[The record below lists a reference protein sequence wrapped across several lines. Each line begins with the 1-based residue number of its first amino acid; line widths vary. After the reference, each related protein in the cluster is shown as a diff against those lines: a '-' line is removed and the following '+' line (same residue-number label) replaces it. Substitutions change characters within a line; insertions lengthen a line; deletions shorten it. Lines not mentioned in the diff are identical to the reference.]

1 MYDVHVERSAGYA
14 GIAFVVLVLLGS
26 FLPGVPPPPDAAP
39 ATVGAYLDAHRTM
52 WQVAGW
58 LVFPQLAFFLW
69 FVVQLRA
76 YLRLAPQI
84 DDGLGTY
91 LLVGGIVA
99 AGFAALIGVSQV
111 VLGFRAAT
119 DLGLPAIRVLYDIFN
134 AAGALI
140 LGPAAIMMVAA
151 SNSGRRHASLPSGLV
166 LLGYIAAIGAIV
178 GTLSVF
184 FQSGFLAMGGIGSV
198 IVGLLP
204 FALWILW
211 SSIVLIRAPRSGEK
225 AA

>member
-26 FLPGVPPPPDAAP
+26 FLPGIPPDPDAP
-39 ATVGAYLDAHRTM
+39 IATVAAYLDAHHAM
-52 WQVAGW
+52 WQLAGW

-69 FVVQLRA
+69 FTVQLRA

-99 AGFAALIGVSQV
+99 AGLASLIGVSQL
-111 VLGFRAAT
+111 VLGFRTSA
-119 DLGLPAIRVLYDIFN
+119 DLGLPAIRGLYDVFN

-140 LGPAAIMMVAA
+140 LGPCAIMMVAA
-151 SNSGRRHASLPSGLV
+151 SQSGRRHASLPRGLV
-166 LLGYIAAIGAIV
+166 LFGYLAAIGAII

-184 FQSGFLAMGGIGSV
+184 FRTGFFAMGGVGSV

-204 FALWILW
+204 FAIWILW
-211 SSIVLIRAPRSGEK
+211 ASMVLIKAPRSGEK

>member
-14 GIAFVVLVLLGS
+14 GIAFVVLVLLGA
-26 FLPGVPPPPDAAP
+26 FLPGVPPPPDTPAP
-39 ATVGAYLDAHRTM
+39 AVAAYLDAHRTL
-52 WQVAGW
+52 WQFAGW

-91 LLVGGIVA
+91 LLVGGIA
-99 AGFAALIGVSQV
+99 AAAFASMIGVSQL
-111 VLGFRAAT
+111 VLGFRVSA
-119 DLGLPAIRVLYDIFN
+119 DFGLPVIRALYDTFN

-151 SNSGRRHASLPSGLV
+151 SNSGRRHASLPRGLV
-166 LLGYIAAIGAIV
+166 VFGYVGAIGATI

-204 FALWILW
+204 FALWVVW
-211 SSIVLIRAPRSGEK
+211 SSVVLIRAPRTGEK